1 MLCNHQF
8 IDTKCKPL
16 RQLILI
22 FEWIL
27 TANLQVKKKSKI
39 QPNFSL
45 VEQKLSKIVC
55 RINDAPPDGTDLI
68 VMNKPHIP

>member
-1 MLCNHQF
+1 MQT
-8 IDTKCKPL
+8 TKTTNPDL
-16 RQLILI
+16 RMDLDSKS
-22 FEWIL
+22 
-27 TANLQVKKKSKI
+27 TSKKKKSKI

>member
-1 MLCNHQF
+1 MQT
-8 IDTKCKPL
+8 TKTTNPDL
-16 RQLILI
+16 RMDLDSKS
-22 FEWIL
+22 
-27 TANLQVKKKSKI
+27 TSKKKKKKKSII